1 MAYDRFMRTARAL
14 FFLVVFTC
22 VSLCLD
28 LQAAGSTAARSFQR
42 RLPRQDQNAIKTSWP
57 GIGCWFW
64 GAAEFEPNGYKRFL
78 DLHSEGSRFQLLTT
92 SIRHP
97 VEVTEPRVHDQIKA
111 AAEYA
116 RSKGME
122 MVMDLDVRL
131 ARSAFQREHPGEM
144 QELVRLRE
152 TPLAG
157 QGDVTLFVESINLGD
172 HYTFQA
178 RGYDS
183 LSARVLRVYSY
194 AVGPDGLQSDT
205 VRDVTRRCAVAQADA
220 KGVRVVLSCRPEDA
234 GRNACVLAAFTL
246 FTPDL
251 FAPHLIPFERNILG
265 QYRDVPLAGACKD
278 EWGFPGRF
286 QPRTDDLFY
295 SSSMADAYARRRPG
309 RDLVRDLLLMAKGQK
324 ERATERSV
332 AIHHY
337 MEMNWQRNAEVES
350 AFYEATKATFG
361 KAAMVGTHPTWY
373 PIPSAEEV
381 FKNGLDWW
389 AVKRD
394 LAQTDEA
401 TPFCVR
407 TALSKKWHSP
417 LWYNMYYSDSL
428 KSYEEDLWRHALG
441 GGRMNFHPLWP
452 HPFERLSTSL
462 LEGELLAA
470 DSRVR
475 LLNYISAAPLD
486 CPVAVVFGHPSALDW
501 SRTGLADVG
510 LGMANALWKEGYYA
524 DVIPSSEIQSG
535 ALKVSVDGRLQY
547 GSQPYRAAVL
557 YHPEGERTGVS
568 RLFQKL
574 ARRGQTAT
582 FQVGEWTMDFA
593 GKPIGASA
601 GLPSASRHVEPRD
614 VVQKILALLRAESV
628 EPQTPC
634 TLRGVAGFSESM
646 MPLPAGRCHLID
658 GTVILASGIQD
669 VQGDPIRETL
679 SVNGYRVFFD
689 AVGVAALRMNKRGQV
704 EAMAAGGLKSFQAGQ
719 FSLDLPERVDIA
731 LWREGQ
737 SGWHGVIQGGSGPIP
752 EALLAT
758 THDWIRLTLP
768 SRGKP

>member
-1 MAYDRFMRTARAL
+1 MKLPRDLSGAP

-22 VSLCLD
+22 LSLCPD
-28 LQAAGSTAARSFQR
+28 LLAASTPADRSYSR

-64 GAAEFEPNGYKRFL
+64 GAAEFKPDGYKPFL

-116 RSKGME
+116 RSKGMK

-131 ARSAFQREHPGEM
+131 ARSAFQREHPREM

-157 QGDVTLFVESINLGD
+157 QGDVTLFVEPINLGD

-194 AVGPDGLQSDT
+194 AVGPGGLRPDT
-205 VRDVTRRCAVAQADA
+205 VRDITSRCAVPQADA
-220 KGVRVVLSCRPEDA
+220 KGVQMVISCRPEDA
-234 GRNACVLAAFTL
+234 GRTACVLAAFTL

-251 FAPHLIPFERNILG
+251 FAPHLIPFERSVLK

-295 SSSMADAYARRRPG
+295 SSAMAATYARRRPG
-309 RDLVRDLLLMAKGQK
+309 HDLARDLLLMAKAEEG
-324 ERATERSV
+324 RVTDRSV

-350 AFYEATKATFG
+350 AFYEATKETFG

-373 PIPSAEEV
+373 PFPSAEEV
-381 FKNGLDWW
+381 FKNGLHWW
-389 AVKRD
+389 AARRD

-407 TALSKKWHSP
+407 TALSKKWQSP

-428 KSYEEDLWRHALG
+428 KTYEEDLWRHALG

-452 HPFERLSTSL
+452 HPFEKLSTSL

-475 LLNYISAAPLD
+475 LLNYVSAAPLD
-486 CPVAVVFGHPSALDW
+486 CPVAIVFGHPSALNW
-501 SRTGLADVG
+501 SGSGLADVG

-524 DVIPSSEIQSG
+524 DVIPSSEVQGGS
-535 ALKVSVDGRLQY
+535 LRVSADGRLQY
-547 GSQPYRAAVL
+547 GSQQYRAAVL
-557 YHPEGERTGVS
+557 FHPEGERLGVS

-574 ARRGQTAT
+574 VRRGRTAT
-582 FQVGEWTMDFA
+582 FQVGEWTLDFE

-601 GLPSASRHVEPRD
+601 GSPFTARHLEPQD
-614 VVQKILALLRAESV
+614 VVQEILALLRVEGV
-628 EPQTPC
+628 EPQTRC

-646 MPLPAGRCHLID
+646 MPLPVGRCHLVD
-658 GTVILASGIQD
+658 GTVILASGAKA

-689 AVGVAALRMNKRGQV
+689 AVGVAALRMNKRGEV
-704 EAMAAGGLKSFQAGQ
+704 EAMAAGGLKSFQAGT
-719 FSLDLPERVDIA
+719 FSLDLPERVDVA
-731 LWREGQ
+731 LWREGRG
-737 SGWHGVIQGGSGPIP
+737 GWHGVIQGRAGPIP
-752 EALLAT
+752 EPLLAT
-758 THDWIRLTLP
+758 TRDWVKLSLP